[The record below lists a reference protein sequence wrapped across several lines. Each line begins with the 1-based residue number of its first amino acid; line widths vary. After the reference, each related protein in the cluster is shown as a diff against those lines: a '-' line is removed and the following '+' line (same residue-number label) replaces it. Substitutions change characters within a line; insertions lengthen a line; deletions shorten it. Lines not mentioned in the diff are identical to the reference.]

1 MMRSFSSTVGLRRAA
16 AIIFALVAVLPMLAV
31 LPVLHTAGVLASP
44 YAQVSLLLAVGLAVL
59 GFFVLRRLTDEVAR
73 LAEGF
78 ANPTPTTAVPAAT
91 VPGLGRVTEIGQI
104 GDALTHMLN
113 DLRASTDRLEDLVF
127 KLSTLN
133 EVVELAARIPQL
145 QDLLALVLE
154 RTMRTVRAS
163 IGSIMLLDHERQVL
177 RVVVAR
183 GLPDDVVEHAE
194 VAVGESIAGKVVQLG
209 EPVLVE
215 DIATDPRFARTRDPK
230 YGSGAFMCLPV
241 RVEDR
246 IIGVVNLAKSAAA
259 PPTPAFSPTDLQFLN
274 TLMTHIA
281 YAVDNARLLQEA
293 QLSTNRLRR
302 AMEDLRTT
310 QTRIVE
316 GETLRAVGQMAS
328 GMAHHVNNLLAVI
341 SGRVQLLL
349 GRSHPAGGAPAAG
362 DRPAGDVRRRR
373 RRAPRARLHRRA
385 AGDLRRPPVDL
396 NEIVREVVELT
407 RPRWRD
413 EAQMRSAGPR
423 RCARAG
429 RGAARDR
436 RCLGAARGR
445 DESPLQR
452 HRRHAAERDDS
463 HHDLGRRRLG
473 LLLGGRHRGGM
484 SDEVRAPRDRAVL
497 HDQGAARH
505 RAGPERLPQ
514 RHAAARRRAEPPA
527 QRGRRAP
534 WSRCACPAPR
544 PWSRPRR
551 SRRRSARRCASS
563 WSTTSRPFARRWPTR
578 WSRTATPWSRRPAA
592 PRPSRA
598 WARARTVDLV
608 FTDLGMPEM
617 TGWDVARAVRS
628 AGPGCPVVLV
638 TGWAVALEMSD
649 EERRGVDFVLAKP
662 YTVETLRSALA
673 AVRLLTWGATKW
685 PPTPPAFERP
695 GKAVRSS
702 ERARFGA
709 LTSPTAHSGLHGG
722 RWGTTL
728 RRHEYTEPPRLV
740 GSCGAGGR
748 RGRDGNRQRADAIF
762 GRRPD
767 PHGQGRARV
776 RPVVHLERS
785 GARC

>member
-73 LAEGF
+73 LADGF

-133 EVVELAARIPQL
+133 EVVELAARIPQM

-177 RVVVAR
+177 RVVAAR

-209 EPVLVE
+209 EPVFVE
-215 DIATDPRFARTRDPK
+215 DISTDPRFARTRDPK

-349 GRSHPAGGAPAAG
+349 GRTTQPE
-362 DRPAGDVRRRR
+362 VRRPLEIVQQATFDAADVVRR
-373 RRAPRARLHRRA
+373 VLGFTAVQPVISGAS
-385 AGDLRRPPVDL
+385 VDL
-396 NEIVREVVELT
+396 NDIVREVAELT

-413 EAQMRSAGPR
+413 EAQIRSAALDVVLELGEVPR
-423 RCARAG
+423 VNGDASALREVVMNLLFNAIDAMQQSGTIRITTW
-429 RGAARDR
+429 GA
-436 RCLGAARGR
+436 
-445 DESPLQR
+445 
-452 HRRHAAERDDS
+452 DDWAHCS
-463 HHDLGRRRLG
+463 VADTGV
-473 LLLGGRHRGGM
+473 GM
-484 SDEVRAPRDRAVL
+484 SDEVRAHAIEPFFTTKGPRGTGLGLSVSHSVMQRHGGELSLRPNDGGGTVVTLRLPRAVAL
-497 HDQGAARH
+497 EPAKVEPAPLGAPLRILLVDDEPTVREALADTLVEDGH
-505 RAGPERLPQ
+505 AVVQAPSGPEALARLG
-514 RHAAARRRAEPPA
+514 E
-527 QRGRRAP
+527 G
-534 WSRCACPAPR
+534 
-544 PWSRPRR
+544 
-551 SRRRSARRCASS
+551 
-563 WSTTSRPFARRWPTR
+563 
-578 WSRTATPWSRRPAA
+578 TP
-592 PRPSRA
+592 
-598 WARARTVDLV
+598 VDLV

-617 TGWDVARAVRS
+617 TGWDVARAIRQRW
-628 AGPGCPVVLV
+628 PGLPVVLV

-649 EERRGVDFVLAKP
+649 EEKRGVDFVLAKP

-673 AVRLLTWGATKW
+673 AVR
-685 PPTPPAFERP
+685 P
-695 GKAVRSS
+695 
-702 ERARFGA
+702 
-709 LTSPTAHSGLHGG
+709 
-722 RWGTTL
+722 
-728 RRHEYTEPPRLV
+728 
-740 GSCGAGGR
+740 
-748 RGRDGNRQRADAIF
+748 
-762 GRRPD
+762 
-767 PHGQGRARV
+767 
-776 RPVVHLERS
+776 
-785 GARC
+785 